1 MFNKSNNAP
10 PSAGTNPYENA
21 PSKSTI
27 SSRSPDS
34 RSVLGPTLVFKGELS
49 AEEDL
54 LIQGRIEG
62 SIEHNERNLT
72 ISEQGYVKANIHAK
86 VITVEGTVEGDL
98 NGDDAVIIRQTGD
111 VLGNIVAPRV
121 TLEDGAKFKGGID
134 MEPKAERLQPSS
146 VAGLAKAEA

>member
-1 MFNKSNNAP
+1 MFKRSNDAP
-10 PSAGTNPYENA
+10 PGAGNNPYENA
-21 PSKSTI
+21 PTKSAP
-27 SSRSPDS
+27 SRSGDS

-72 ISEQGYVKANIHAK
+72 IGKQGFVKANIHAK

-111 VLGNIVAPRV
+111 VRGNIVAPRV

-134 MEPKAERLQPSS
+134 MEPKAERSQASSS
-146 VAGLAKAEA
+146 VAGLAKA

>member
-1 MFNKSNNAP
+1 MFKRSNEAP
-10 PSAGTNPYENA
+10 PGAGTNPYENVPA
-21 PSKSTI
+21 KSTK
-27 SSRSPDS
+27 SSSPADS

-72 ISEQGYVKANIHAK
+72 IGKHGYVKANIHAK

-111 VLGNIVAPRV
+111 VRGNIVAPRV

-134 MEPKAERLQPSS
+134 MEPKSARQQSPS
-146 VAGLAKAEA
+146 VAGLAEA

>member
-1 MFNKSNNAP
+1 MFKRSNDAP
-10 PSAGTNPYENA
+10 PAAGTNPYENT
-21 PSKSTI
+21 PTKS
-27 SSRSPDS
+27 SPSRSGDS

-72 ISEQGYVKANIHAK
+72 IGKQGYVKADIHAK

-111 VLGNIVAPRV
+111 VRGNIVAPRV

-134 MEPKAERLQPSS
+134 MEPKADRVQASSS
-146 VAGLAKAEA
+146 VAGLAKA